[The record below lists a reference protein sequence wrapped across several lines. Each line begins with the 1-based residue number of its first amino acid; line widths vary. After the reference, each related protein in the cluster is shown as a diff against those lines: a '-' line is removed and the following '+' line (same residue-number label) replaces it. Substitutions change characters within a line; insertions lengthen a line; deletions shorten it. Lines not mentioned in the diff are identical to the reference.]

1 MNRNCSFCVTCSTCI
16 FSGLDTNLYC
26 SELQYIS
33 IHVCLHL
40 FYSYIVLFTMFPHFF
55 LDDIEYRKRLRQ
67 KKMRLE
73 KRWSKKIQDEER
85 RRLGISPGMKIV
97 KSALCPQVVSE
108 NRPSSPAATS
118 DSSEQSL
125 PSISSPIGSP
135 LGNYL

>member
-1 MNRNCSFCVTCSTCI
+1 MNIFI
-16 FSGLDTNLYC
+16 FSGLDNDLYC
-26 SELQYIS
+26 SELWLNNI
-33 IHVCLHL
+33 CFHL
-40 FYSYIVLFTMFPHFF
+40 FYRYNVLFTIFPHSF

-135 LGNYL
+135 LGN

>member
-1 MNRNCSFCVTCSTCI
+1 MVKQYMFSSVLQLQCLIYNIST
-16 FSGLDTNLYC
+16 
-26 SELQYIS
+26 
-33 IHVCLHL
+33 
-40 FYSYIVLFTMFPHFF
+40 FF

>member
-1 MNRNCSFCVTCSTCI
+1 MI
-16 FSGLDTNLYC
+16 
-26 SELQYIS
+26 
-33 IHVCLHL
+33 
-40 FYSYIVLFTMFPHFF
+40 FPHSF

-135 LGNYL
+135 LGNYLQ